1 MHKSIIK
8 VNSSDITLE
17 DLKAMINSQHQLSAL
32 TEKVE
37 AARLNKIELNGKSY
51 SESFFL
57 SSPQNNWLNQTLTRI
72 Q

>member
-51 SESFFL
+51 SESFF
-57 SSPQNNWLNQTLTRI
+57 SQVRKI
-72 Q
+72 IG